1 MGADPTIAWLA
12 PVNTSPIPSAISWNA
27 DYGRPGGNEVATGGV
42 TASVTQQRLLDDILA
57 EQRAKSA
64 ARMSPEVT
72 AVMTRETAAL
82 IASGLASQALK
93 IGDRAPEAFL
103 TNALGAKVAL
113 SGLLSK
119 APTVVNFYR
128 GGW

>member
-1 MGADPTIAWLA
+1 MTE
-12 PVNTSPIPSAISWNA
+12 S
-27 DYGRPGGNEVATGGV
+27 RP
-42 TASVTQQRLLDDILA
+42 LDDFFA
-57 EQRAKSA
+57 EKRAKSA

-72 AVMTRETAAL
+72 AVIARETAAL
-82 IASGLASQALK
+82 IASGRAAQALK
-93 IGDRAPEAFL
+93 VGDRTPEAFL
-103 TNALGAKVAL
+103 TNVPGAKVAL

>member
-1 MGADPTIAWLA
+1 MIK
-12 PVNTSPIPSAISWNA
+12 S
-27 DYGRPGGNEVATGGV
+27 RP
-42 TASVTQQRLLDDILA
+42 LDDLLA

-72 AVMTRETAAL
+72 AVIARETAAL
-82 IASGLASQALK
+82 IASGRAAQALK
-93 IGDRAPEAFL
+93 VGDRAPEAFL

>member
-1 MGADPTIAWLA
+1 M
-12 PVNTSPIPSAISWNA
+12 
-27 DYGRPGGNEVATGGV
+27 TG
-42 TASVTQQRLLDDILA
+42 SRLLDDILA

-64 ARMSPEVT
+64 ARMSPDVT
-72 AVMTRETAAL
+72 AVMARETGAL
-82 IASGLASQALK
+82 IASGRAAQTLK
-93 IGDRAPEAFL
+93 VGDRAPEAFL